1 MKALKRITI
10 ILAVAG
16 LIMAIKTADNR
27 EATGSEIASAAI
39 MGLISVSSILT
50 ITLTKDH
57 GTRTNEN

>member
-1 MKALKRITI
+1 MRTLKRITI

-16 LIMAIKTADNR
+16 LTMAIRTADNR
-27 EATGSEIASAAI
+27 DATSSEIASAAI
-39 MGLISVSSILT
+39 MGLVSVSSILT